1 MAPRKILL
9 FGPPGAGKD
18 TQADRLSVA
27 IGVQH
32 LSMGQLLRDAVARG
46 TEMGKT
52 IAPFLESGTIVPPGV
67 AESFMRERICTE
79 SVQRSGYVLSGYPR
93 SLATFRSYL
102 TFDTP
107 TAIVLL
113 NVPDDVARARL
124 LARGRH
130 DDVPEVIT
138 KRLEIFRTMDAEVLA
153 FAKHHTTIPVHVVDG
168 TQSPDDVTRAIFEYV
183 A

>member
-1 MAPRKILL
+1 MNARRIIL

-32 LSMGQLLRDAVARG
+32 LSMGQLLRDAVAQG
-46 TEMGKT
+46 TEMGKI
-52 IAPFLESGTIVPPGV
+52 IAPFLEGGTIVPSEI
-67 AESFMRERICTE
+67 AESFMRERICAE
-79 SVQRSGYVLSGYPR
+79 PVQRSGYVLSGYPR

-113 NVPDDVARARL
+113 NVPDDVARTRL
-124 LARGRH
+124 VARGRH

-138 KRLEIFRTMDAEVLA
+138 RRLEIFRAMDAEVLA
-153 FAKHHTTIPVHVVDG
+153 FAQHHTTIPVYVVDG
-168 TQSPDDVTRAIFEYV
+168 TQPPDDVTRAILACV
-183 A
+183 G